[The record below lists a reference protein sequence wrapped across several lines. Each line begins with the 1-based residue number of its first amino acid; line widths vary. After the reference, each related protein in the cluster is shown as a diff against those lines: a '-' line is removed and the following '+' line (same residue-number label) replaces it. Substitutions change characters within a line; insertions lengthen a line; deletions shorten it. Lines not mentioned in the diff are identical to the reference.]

1 MLIVTKPVAQ
11 SYESSHASE
20 IVLYA
25 VSDVFDL
32 HACDTWIMHV
42 NWQGIKQYMD
52 SLLFYALILN

>member
-25 VSDVFDL
+25 VSDVFDP
-32 HACDTWIMHV
+32 HALSMCHMPVDQKHQSHAYKTISDV
-42 NWQGIKQYMD
+42 P
-52 SLLFYALILN
+52 

>member
-25 VSDVFDL
+25 VNDVFDPQ
-32 HACDTWIMHV
+32 ACDTWIMHV
-42 NWQGIKQYMD
+42 NWQGIKQYTD

>member
-25 VSDVFDL
+25 ASDVFDPQ
-32 HACDTWIMHV
+32 ACDTWIMHV

>member
-25 VSDVFDL
+25 VSDVL
-32 HACDTWIMHV
+32 IHRHVTHRIMYVH
-42 NWQGIKQYMD
+42 WQGIKQYMD